1 MLSAAAAAETSARAG
16 AQDRPFG
23 DFRQE
28 KSRRV
33 EEFTDFIVA
42 VKYKTCDNSLM
53 NVSISPAPAQA
64 APPQTSTAQ
73 GSTPAAA
80 LLPLAPAA
88 KLHHDALPRLEV
100 APNSRVTVNF
110 NPLGSG
116 GTPIHGEFLGT
127 THYEFLI
134 IRLPSIPGL
143 RSKLLPHMRV
153 EISYVAD
160 GARSQFAAEIIG
172 FTQKPV
178 FLLFTSY
185 PDRVSVMETRNY
197 SRVACAL
204 SVSFVSPYGEGV
216 GIVSDLSKGG
226 CRVVLDMTGQSALR
240 KLKAGDRLVLLT
252 AFTWDKPAVKGVG
265 IVRTV
270 EISGARMTL
279 GLAFGETIGEF
290 VDALMRYLSLVS
302 VLN

>member
-1 MLSAAAAAETSARAG
+1 MNASTFPSAP
-16 AQDRPFG
+16 DP
-23 DFRQE
+23 
-28 KSRRV
+28 
-33 EEFTDFIVA
+33 
-42 VKYKTCDNSLM
+42 
-53 NVSISPAPAQA
+53 SPAPSP
-64 APPQTSTAQ
+64 APTSA
-73 GSTPAAA
+73 PAAA
-80 LLPLAPAA
+80 LPPIVAA
-88 KLHHDALPRLEV
+88 GKLHHDALPKLEL

-116 GTPIHGEFLGT
+116 GTPVHGEFLGT

-160 GARSQFAAEIIG
+160 GARNQFAAEIIT
-172 FTQKPV
+172 FTQKPA

-185 PDRVSVMETRNY
+185 PDRMSVMETRHHN
-197 SRVACAL
+197 RVACAL
-204 SVSFVSPYGEGV
+204 PVSFASPYGEGL
-216 GIVSDLSKGG
+216 GIMSDLSRSG
-226 CRVVLDMTGQSALR
+226 CRVVLEMTGQSGLR

-265 IVRTV
+265 IVRNV

-290 VDALMRYLSLVS
+290 MDALTRYLSLIS